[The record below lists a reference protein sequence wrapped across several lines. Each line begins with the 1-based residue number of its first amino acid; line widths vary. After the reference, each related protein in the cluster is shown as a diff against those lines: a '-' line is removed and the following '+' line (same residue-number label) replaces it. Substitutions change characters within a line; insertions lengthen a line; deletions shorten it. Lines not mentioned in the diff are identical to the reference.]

1 LFSRRWVLFA
11 ITVALMAYGAVLL
24 GQWQF
29 HRLHNRKADNALVKK
44 NLDDAPV
51 PVDLL
56 MSTTQPAPKDY
67 EWRKVVIHGT
77 WDDAKTI
84 VLKYQTRDSAPG
96 IEVVTPLRTA
106 SGTAVLV
113 DRGWMS
119 SENDGD
125 TRPKLPPANTGTV
138 TVIGWVRQDAHGG
151 ASSVNSLATR
161 AISSRGASK
170 VLSYPLYQGFVDIQ
184 TESPAPIK
192 KLGNIELPDDT
203 SDGPHFFYGLQW
215 WFFGFLAVT
224 GFGYLAYDEWQQR
237 KYGRTPT
244 RQGARP
250 ASRSQRPPRVLEEE
264 DESVLAD
271 EDRSESPQHATVNG
285 QHDPGDEG

>member
-1 LFSRRWVLFA
+1 
-11 ITVALMAYGAVLL
+11 MAYGAVLL

-44 NLDDAPV
+44 NLEQAPV
-51 PVDLL
+51 PIDLL
-56 MSTTQPAPKDY
+56 MSTAHPAPKDY
-67 EWRKVVIHGT
+67 EWRKVVVHGT
-77 WDDAKTI
+77 WDAAKTI

-96 IEVVTPLRTA
+96 IEVVTPLQTA

-119 SENDGD
+119 AENDGD
-125 TRPKLPPANTGTV
+125 TRPKLPAVTPGVV
-138 TVIGWVRQDAHGG
+138 TVIGWVRRDAHGG

-184 TESPAPIK
+184 TESPAAVK
-192 KLGNIELPDDT
+192 KLGDIELPDDT

-215 WFFGFLAVT
+215 WFFGALALT

-237 KYGRTPT
+237 KHGREPT

-250 ASRSQRPPRVLEEE
+250 APRNQRNRGPLEEE
-264 DESVLAD
+264 DDAVSAVE
-271 EDRSESPQHATVNG
+271 EPSESSQHATVNG
-285 QHDPGDEG
+285 QHDAGDEG